1 MRLAVSPPRSTS
13 QAPPRQSRLRTPR
26 RNQSTP
32 LSSTHDSSLPGNQV
46 NKETVPR
53 TTDPCAIRFE
63 VGLPKGVWP
72 ARTRFRFMFCNLQQR
87 YHEVLIDIGE
97 TLIGISLDPRLMPH
111 HATNALSHSAGEV
124 AQRTVRSSASTPSL
138 RSRDGTVP
146 MHARMDP
153 GGNVRV
159 VVRVRAFL
167 PRGLCYFFPACGE
180 RNELTFFVYFPAC
193 RASAQRRM
201 PHPDEPPQPTN
212 YAARPE

>member
-1 MRLAVSPPRSTS
+1 MYSTEYSTS
-13 QAPPRQSRLRTPR
+13 GPLATPYVPYFPTKINQPGPPGQSTLRTPR
-26 RNQSTP
+26 QNQSTP
-32 LSSTHDSSLPGNQV
+32 LSSTHDGSLPGNQV

-72 ARTRFRFMFCNLQQR
+72 ARTRFQFMFCNLQQR

-111 HATNALSHSAGEV
+111 HATNALSHSAGEI
-124 AQRTVRSSASTPSL
+124 AQRTIRSSASTPSL

-167 PRGLCYFFPACGE
+167 PRGLCYLYLLGRE
-180 RNELTFFVYFPAC
+180 NQLTVFCLLSRLQSSIAAPN
-193 RASAQRRM
+193 ASSR
-201 PHPDEPPQPTN
+201 
-212 YAARPE
+212 